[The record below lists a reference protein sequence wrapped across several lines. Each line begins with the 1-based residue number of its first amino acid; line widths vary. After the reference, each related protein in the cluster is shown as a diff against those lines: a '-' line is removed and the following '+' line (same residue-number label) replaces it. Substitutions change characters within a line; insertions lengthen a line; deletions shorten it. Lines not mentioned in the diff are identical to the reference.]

1 MRRKGLFANID
12 WLTVMFYI
20 TMVFIGWISIYTA
33 TYDEE
38 HAAIIDMKSN
48 HGKQLMFMG
57 VSLLVGF
64 VLLVIDSK
72 FYTTFSY
79 PIYGLLMMLLVGV
92 LIFGSTIKGSK
103 SWIRFGEFGL
113 QPAEFAKFATALAL
127 AKYLSAQNISLKP
140 LSAKLICG
148 AIIGIPAL
156 LILAQGDTG
165 SMLVFAAFILV
176 LFREGLPSFFLIIIF
191 VTAVLSVLALIID
204 KLFII
209 IGLTV
214 LLLLVLYF
222 LRKAKNALPVL
233 AIILMVCSAYVF
245 SVDYVF
251 NNVLK
256 SHQRERIEIILGKK
270 TDLKGAGYN
279 LNQSLIAIGSGGLWG
294 KGFLKGTQTKF
305 NFVPEQSTDFIFCT
319 IGEEWG
325 FVGTAGV
332 LLIFFGML
340 YRIIFLAE
348 RQRSRF
354 TRVYAYG
361 VASIL
366 FFHVAVNVGMTIGLV
381 PVIGIPFPFVS
392 YGGSSILAF
401 TILLFILLRLDSDR
415 LAVLR

>member
-1 MRRKGLFANID
+1 
-12 WLTVMFYI
+12 
-20 TMVFIGWISIYTA
+20 
-33 TYDEE
+33 
-38 HAAIIDMKSN
+38 
-48 HGKQLMFMG
+48 
-57 VSLLVGF
+57 
-64 VLLVIDSK
+64 
-72 FYTTFSY
+72 
-79 PIYGLLMMLLVGV
+79 
-92 LIFGSTIKGSK
+92 
-103 SWIRFGEFGL
+103 
-113 QPAEFAKFATALAL
+113 
-127 AKYLSAQNISLKP
+127 
-140 LSAKLICG
+140 
-148 AIIGIPAL
+148 
-156 LILAQGDTG
+156 
-165 SMLVFAAFILV
+165 
-176 LFREGLPSFFLIIIF
+176 LPSFFLIIIF

-325 FVGTAGV
+325 FVGTAG
-332 LLIFFGML
+332 
-340 YRIIFLAE
+340 
-348 RQRSRF
+348 
-354 TRVYAYG
+354 
-361 VASIL
+361 
-366 FFHVAVNVGMTIGLV
+366 
-381 PVIGIPFPFVS
+381 
-392 YGGSSILAF
+392 
-401 TILLFILLRLDSDR
+401 
-415 LAVLR
+415 